1 MPLEGWFSLEA
12 VIGGVMKPE
21 ELDKIKETIW
31 ELSEKQ
37 SLDRSEIQNLMKIM
51 RRLLNSYKGAIK
63 KLYRQ
68 RLRKRDQ

>member
-1 MPLEGWFSLEA
+1 MPLEGWCSSVA
-12 VIGGVMKPE
+12 VIGGEMKPE

-37 SLDRSEIQNLMKIM
+37 SLDRSEIQNLIKIM